1 LDKFDWSNSTNQ
13 NTWMEEIEDTE
24 PIVLEQDENPS
35 PESKIGQFLQKK
47 MQQLVQEET
56 EIIEAEHEVD
66 PNIIFRNYKPHD
78 KLLSTRVLEN
88 LPLNIQTDQMLFEI
102 LGGIHAEMENQEIQ
116 LVPTKQNYDLKR
128 DLAKKLKT
136 LNVMTQKAII
146 ELRNGE

>member
-1 LDKFDWSNSTNQ
+1 
-13 NTWMEEIEDTE
+13 MEEIEDTE

-88 LPLNIQTDQMLFEI
+88 PPLNIQTDQMLFEI